1 MRVESVGNGSYVVR
15 HWRLPSVKQ
24 LRTAGDVDALPDD
37 PVALK
42 MLLVEAV
49 IRSEGAHPLLVYG
62 DRWLRSAADVHVLPD
77 DPVPLKMLLT
87 EAVIRENGAEAL
99 LAYGD
104 KLLQNAA
111 DVHALPD
118 DPALLKML
126 LMEAV
131 YRSRRMTNYALGQ
144 LEPGRHYVG
153 NGTGLFV
160 HVSQK
165 GRVSFGQRLRVA
177 GSGRRVEMGL
187 GSWPAV
193 RLEEAKAIAAK
204 NHRMARHGQNPVLAR
219 GEIPTV
225 AEAVEEFFKEFGP
238 SWVGRNTEHAYRAS
252 LAKHVLPA
260 LGDQRIDLVRRSD
273 LAAVVKPAWL
283 EYRRVGR
290 DLLRVLR
297 GAFRWARAHDFRSD
311 LPTDGLEDLLPRI
324 EREERHHAALSHA
337 DIAEAVAKARAFENH
352 VRRVTPRDE
361 VLALA
366 FEMTILTGLRR
377 QELIGIRWSDIDE
390 HERILTIDALRMKKK
405 TRAHKVPLSSA
416 AWMCFGG
423 YANWAS
429 VRPAKM
435 GMCSCTGARTAN
447 VSERIRYRRT
457 RSPGSCSAL
466 GWMERCTVSAVRS
479 TTGRPRRGQMRRS
492 WSARWDTLLRARC
505 GARTRERISSSVD
518 AASWKR
524 GGSTLPAIAAQAAR
538 PPDHAGLVVADT
550 RWCCGSP
557 PISPPVRPC
566 GRGFGN

>member
-77 DPVPLKMLLT
+77 DPVLLKMLLT

-104 KLLQNAA
+104 KLLRNAA

-131 YRSRRMTNYALGQ
+131 YRSRRMTNYVLGH

-153 NGTGLFV
+153 DGTGLFV
-160 HVSQK
+160 HVSRK

-193 RLEEAKAIAAK
+193 RLEEAKANAAK
-204 NHRMARHGQNPVLAR
+204 NHRMARHGQNPVRAR

-416 AWMCFGG
+416 AMDVLRRVRELGFGR
-423 YANWAS
+423 AS
-429 VRPAKM
+429 ADGHVF
-435 GMCSCTGARTAN
+435 
-447 VSERIRYRRT
+447 VYRRQDGK
-457 RSPGSCSAL
+457 R
-466 GWMERCTVSAVRS
+466 VR
-479 TTGRPRRGQMRRS
+479 TN
-492 WSARWDTLLRARC
+492 
-505 GARTRERISSSVD
+505 
-518 AASWKR
+518 
-524 GGSTLPAIAAQAAR
+524 
-538 PPDHAGLVVADT
+538 
-550 RWCCGSP
+550 
-557 PISPPVRPC
+557 PISPYSLSRFMQRLGLDGTLHGFRSAFDDWATEKGADAQIVERALGHAVKSKVRRAYSRTDLLERRRGLMEAWGEHATRDC
-566 GRGFGN
+566 RVGRQAA